1 MTDINF
7 EISKL
12 IDNTNNS
19 FQHLLFFKEFNAIS
33 NRITIG
39 KLNLNLEEVL
49 LKNNYK
55 KLHSKH
61 YNPNYSE
68 DYKKYYGEF
77 LYKHPHLKI
86 LISFYPNDFNNF
98 DCLATN
104 CYYSNEEDVQLI
116 LSTLEEHFYYEEK
129 EEINKVFLIK
139 ATKGGLS
146 TIKLELPE
154 QKIDVENYYN
164 DDFRPIF
171 EKVVSKLSE
180 ENSKGLVLL
189 HGIMGSGKSSLIKH
203 LTKIVN
209 NKKFIFIPSYM
220 SNVIV
225 NPDFTEFIMEHR
237 NSILVLE
244 DAETILMKRD
254 VSNSSTQAVSNIL
267 NLTDG
272 ILADGLN
279 IQIIATFNTDLKN
292 LDEALLRKGRLIA
305 KYEFKELEIDKCNKI
320 FENNELE
327 YRTNVPMTLAE
338 IFNVN
343 DKIGMVEK
351 VVKNK
356 IGF

>member
-1 MTDINF
+1 MTDINL
-7 EISKL
+7 ELSEL
-12 IDNTNNS
+12 LDNTINS
-19 FQHLLFFKEFNAIS
+19 FHHTLFLKEFNIVP

-39 KLNLNLEEVL
+39 KLNRTLEDIL
-49 LKNNYK
+49 LKNNYI
-55 KLHSKH
+55 KLYSRNF
-61 YNPNYSE
+61 NPKYSE
-68 DYKKYYGEF
+68 EYKNYYGDF
-77 LYKHPHLKI
+77 VYKHPYLKI
-86 LISFYPNDFNNF
+86 LINFYPSDFSNY
-98 DCLATN
+98 DCLTAH
-104 CYYSNEEDVQLI
+104 CYYSNEEDVETI
-116 LSTLEEHFYYEEK
+116 LPIFEEHFYYEEK

-146 TIKLELPE
+146 TIKLELP
-154 QKIDVENYYN
+154 QQNIDVENYYN
-164 DDFRPIF
+164 DDFQPIF

-203 LTKIVN
+203 LTKVVN

-254 VSNSSTQAVSNIL
+254 VSNGSAQAVSNIL

-320 FENNELE
+320 FENNQLE

-338 IFNVN
+338 IFNVD

-351 VVKNK
+351 IIKNK

>member
-1 MTDINF
+1 MIDL
-7 EISKL
+7 EISKIL
-12 IDNTNNS
+12 DNNANTIYNT
-19 FQHLLFFKEFNAIS
+19 FFYKHFETFPNKFVL
-33 NRITIG
+33 G
-39 KLNLNLEEVL
+39 KFKLNFVEFFTKNNWEEVYT
-49 LKNNYK
+49 KF
-55 KLHSKH
+55 H
-61 YNPNYSE
+61 NPNYSE

-77 LYKHPHLKI
+77 IYKHPYLDM
-86 LISFYPNDFNNF
+86 LITFFPSDYGDW
-98 DCLATN
+98 DSLVAY
-104 CYYSNEEDVQLI
+104 CYYTNQEDIDKIIPIVEEYFHYEVEEDL
-116 LSTLEEHFYYEEK
+116 
-129 EEINKVFLIK
+129 NKVFLIK
-139 ATKGGLS
+139 SNKNGLS

-164 DDFRPIF
+164 EDFQPIF
-171 EKVVSKLSE
+171 EKITSKLSE

-203 LTKIVN
+203 LTKVVK

-244 DAETILMKRD
+244 DAETILIKRD
-254 VSNSSTQAVSNIL
+254 VSNGSAQAVSNIL

-320 FENNELE
+320 FENSDVE
-327 YRTNVPMTLAE
+327 YRTSSPMTLAE
-338 IFNVN
+338 IFNVD